1 MSPET
6 TIQKTRRAPEATS
19 VHHIVRASSR
29 TRTPRDPV
37 QQSDPL
43 VRKLPRTASINDRHL
58 RRSNSYRVRVR
69 RKQLFNPQPK
79 ARKLLFCTHVVL
91 SNATIRTGL
100 DLSSIKTN
108 PITAQKVLRL
118 GCLDSIASTSTV
130 SLSTSTTK
138 SDARHVTTV
147 VTRHVA
153 LLFVIQ
159 EHRSASAGF

>member
-1 MSPET
+1 LFVLLLVLVLSIAVLVLVLEAIQYSNPAHRFASYRESPRS
-6 TIQKTRRAPEATS
+6 TIGIAT
-19 VHHIVRASSR
+19 V
-29 TRTPRDPV
+29 
-37 QQSDPL
+37 
-43 VRKLPRTASINDRHL
+43 RTAIEYEYRYTEYRFAEHEYDQNNCL
-58 RRSNSYRVRVR
+58 TRSQR
-69 RKQLFNPQPK
+69 
-79 ARKLLFCTHVVL
+79 ARKSLFCTHVVL

-118 GCLDSIASTSTV
+118 GCLDSITSTSTV